1 MFKKILIANRGEIA
15 IRIMRTCREMGIE
28 YVCVH
33 STADR
38 EALHVQLA
46 EETVCIGGPRSED
59 SYLNIA
65 NILQAALSTG
75 CDAIH
80 PGYGFLS
87 ENADFAELVVAAGLT
102 FIGPTAATIRQ
113 LGDKSNAR
121 TLMIEAGVPVIPG
134 SDGLLSSVEEALDL
148 AAEIGYPI
156 LLKATSGGGGRGM
169 RRVDSPEEMEA
180 AFYSAKRESQVNFA
194 DDGIYLEKL
203 IQKAKHIEVQILAD
217 RHGNII
223 QLGERDCSLQRKRQK
238 LIEESPCATLQ
249 DALRK
254 DLCDAAVT
262 AAEAASFL
270 GAGTVEFVVEPD
282 GSFYFM
288 EVNTRIQVEHTVTEV
303 LTGIDLIAEQ
313 IRIANGAK
321 LSLSQDEVQ
330 VRGHAIECRI
340 NAESPALG
348 FRPSP
353 GQIESFNLP
362 GGFFVRVD
370 SSMYAGCK
378 IPPYYDS
385 LIAKIIVHGSS
396 RREAM
401 RRMRRCL
408 EELIVEGV
416 DTNVGLLYVLLFEN
430 DMIKGTYDTNYVETN
445 MEQLLDYA
453 SLMETE

>member
-1 MFKKILIANRGEIA
+1 
-15 IRIMRTCREMGIE
+15 
-28 YVCVH
+28 
-33 STADR
+33 
-38 EALHVQLA
+38 
-46 EETVCIGGPRSED
+46 
-59 SYLNIA
+59 
-65 NILQAALSTG
+65 
-75 CDAIH
+75 
-80 PGYGFLS
+80 
-87 ENADFAELVVAAGLT
+87 
-102 FIGPTAATIRQ
+102 
-113 LGDKSNAR
+113 
-121 TLMIEAGVPVIPG
+121 
-134 SDGLLSSVEEALDL
+134 
-148 AAEIGYPI
+148 
-156 LLKATSGGGGRGM
+156 M
-169 RRVDSPEEMEA
+169 RRVDNPEEMEA

-194 DDGIYLEKL
+194 DEGIYLEKL

-353 GQIESFNLP
+353 GQIESFDLP